1 MRTDSQPGGTSPPPT
16 QPASNPRSGTS
27 ANPNQADV
35 EIAIDGIPQEYDEP
49 KLKRLLISA
58 LEAPGANALSLLG
71 IKFAPRRPDEPAT
84 RSVTLSVS
92 TSIKSLLTVAGQPID
107 CSTGTC
113 KARLSL
119 KMWVLDA
126 SAVANEK
133 PQFASG
139 IHLSADNG
147 WDEHFVRLEVPNAY
161 LPNIAMPGQPGRYRL
176 YLPDRAWLRVNISKW
191 RHAQAPYTVT
201 PTSARSRGLR
211 LVKNGNRLDLDV
223 VDDVVDAPA
232 VETRSTGQPPAPA
245 NPSQVTTSPVSATQT
260 SDAQAKFH
268 IVLKPDRLLSFDP
281 QRTALRLQSL
291 LGRSRAVVEINGVK
305 SPSKNDKI
313 ELTKSRDGLVVWS
326 GDLSSAA
333 GKLTLEP
340 PVPGLTFMSN
350 PTTEVGNPLL
360 VDKQRINPIDQVNVQ
375 RLSIEYLFTF
385 DNWFLEIEPFTRIYN
400 QDRPDTS
407 NSECEFALTYA
418 NNGVQE
424 RLPLIAVAKGGRRI
438 LRSALTGNSKLLL
451 ARESLQFVAKPQS
464 GSANCA
470 EMNLPL
476 RAFDDGWAST
486 EEPASHEV
494 VGVLSR
500 KVPLKMRG
508 RWLLG
513 LYAPQ
518 DIGVNVGSQ
527 SGANMEDA
535 KETIFRSLTNF
546 LDAARG
552 QYFQSS
558 SAMNMAVGYD
568 LAAMNSLEPPVPGFP
583 ESAVI
588 TGQFRNPKPASAS
601 LRLDRE
607 GDQRYSTF
615 IDRSSTS
622 SAPTFD
628 AVGKMIER
636 YSKLFD
642 LSDERSSVAI
652 YVGAT
657 TPTSGSCQ
665 QWKAMTENV
674 ARLSGKPSVFGIIF
688 TSARSARIQPDLGGA
703 AVAREEVLATRTK
716 AYSCEGANQSTV
728 LFVPFLDLLDR
739 DPSIV
744 LEAAFAKIGNWVAQ
758 QSN

>member
-1 MRTDSQPGGTSPPPT
+1 
-16 QPASNPRSGTS
+16 
-27 ANPNQADV
+27 
-35 EIAIDGIPQEYDEP
+35 
-49 KLKRLLISA
+49 L
-58 LEAPGANALSLLG
+58 
-71 IKFAPRRPDEPAT
+71 
-84 RSVTLSVS
+84 
-92 TSIKSLLTVAGQPID
+92 
-107 CSTGTC
+107 
-113 KARLSL
+113 
-119 KMWVLDA
+119 
-126 SAVANEK
+126 
-133 PQFASG
+133 
-139 IHLSADNG
+139 
-147 WDEHFVRLEVPNAY
+147 
-161 LPNIAMPGQPGRYRL
+161 
-176 YLPDRAWLRVNISKW
+176 
-191 RHAQAPYTVT
+191 
-201 PTSARSRGLR
+201 
-211 LVKNGNRLDLDV
+211 
-223 VDDVVDAPA
+223 
-232 VETRSTGQPPAPA
+232 
-245 NPSQVTTSPVSATQT
+245 
-260 SDAQAKFH
+260 
-268 IVLKPDRLLSFDP
+268 
-281 QRTALRLQSL
+281 
-291 LGRSRAVVEINGVK
+291 
-305 SPSKNDKI
+305 
-313 ELTKSRDGLVVWS
+313 
-326 GDLSSAA
+326 
-333 GKLTLEP
+333 
-340 PVPGLTFMSN
+340 
-350 PTTEVGNPLL
+350 
-360 VDKQRINPIDQVNVQ
+360 
-375 RLSIEYLFTF
+375 F
-385 DNWFLEIEPFTRIYN
+385 DNWIIQIEPFARIYEE
-400 QDRPDTS
+400 RPDTS
-407 NSECEFALTYA
+407 NNECEFSLTSA
-418 NNGVQE
+418 SGTQE
-424 RLPLIAVAKGGRRI
+424 RLAPTSLGGRRV
-438 LRSALTGNSKLLL
+438 LRSASVDSAKFKAVQQPG
-451 ARESLQFVAKPQS
+451 LQFAVRPAS
-464 GSANCA
+464 GAANCA
-470 EMNLPL
+470 ASSTDLA
-476 RAFDDGWAST
+476 AFNPNAGWGLLQEASPSSG
-486 EEPASHEV
+486 E
-494 VGVLSR
+494 VGVLR
-500 KVPLKMRG
+500 KKVPLKMRG

-674 ARLSGKPSVFGIIF
+674 ARLSGKPTVFGIIF